1 MRLQPSR
8 LSFLRHLS
16 ALINHR
22 EKHLAI
28 RVLNL
33 NESYLDL
40 KGAHSLLKSFGKIAV
55 FVRSLLA
62 LRARK
67 SLILRYPTPPEVN

>member
-1 MRLQPSR
+1 
-8 LSFLRHLS
+8 
-16 ALINHR
+16 
-22 EKHLAI
+22 
-28 RVLNL
+28 
-33 NESYLDL
+33 
-40 KGAHSLLKSFGKIAV
+40 V